1 MNKHGQAA
9 IKATELS
16 KFGNSPIESWEKATI
31 AIFGDSTSQK
41 KGCPK
46 STFLA
51 LAEIGLVKN
60 ILPGSYTKAKEN
72 KEYAIKAIEILK
84 QNKMQPSTFSTK
96 ELWNK
101 VQNIDK
107 KHNSQMDVVLALWNN
122 NLINKI

>member
-1 MNKHGQAA
+1 MNKYGQAA

-16 KFGNSPIESWEKATI
+16 KLGNSPIESWEKATI
-31 AIFGDSTSQK
+31 EIFGDSTSQK
-41 KGCPK
+41 KVCPK

-51 LAEIGLVKN
+51 LAEKGLVKN
-60 ILPGSYTKAKEN
+60 ILPGSYAKAKEN

-122 NLINKI
+122 NLIKKI